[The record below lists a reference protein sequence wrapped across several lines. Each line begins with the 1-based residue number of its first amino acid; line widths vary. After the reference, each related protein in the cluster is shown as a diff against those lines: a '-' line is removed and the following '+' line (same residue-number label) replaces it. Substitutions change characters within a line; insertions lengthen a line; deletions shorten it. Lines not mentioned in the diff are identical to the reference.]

1 MKSRLHAIVGA
12 IALACI
18 GTFWVSTLVSEL
30 FLSEASVVAVK
41 NGVLAAMW
49 LLIPAMAATGA
60 SGLAL
65 SRGRSGRLVAVKQR
79 RMKVIAANGILVLL
93 PCAFSL
99 ASMAR
104 AGRFDTLFYAVQG
117 LELAAGAVNL
127 VLLALNMR
135 DGLRLTGRLSAHAPL
150 HSP

>member
-1 MKSRLHAIVGA
+1 MKSKLHAIVGT

-18 GTFWVSTLVSEL
+18 GTFWMSTLVSEL
-30 FLSEASVVAVK
+30 FLNESSVLAVK

-60 SGLAL
+60 SGFAL
-65 SRGRSGRLVAVKQR
+65 SRGRSSRLVAVKKQ
-79 RMKVIAANGILVLL
+79 RMKVIAANGIFVLL

-99 ASMAR
+99 ASMAN
-104 AGRFDTLFYAVQG
+104 AGRFDMLFYTIQG
-117 LELAAGAVNL
+117 LELVAGAVNF

-135 DGLRLTGRLSAHAPL
+135 DGLRLAGRFSAYAPL
-150 HSP
+150 RSQ